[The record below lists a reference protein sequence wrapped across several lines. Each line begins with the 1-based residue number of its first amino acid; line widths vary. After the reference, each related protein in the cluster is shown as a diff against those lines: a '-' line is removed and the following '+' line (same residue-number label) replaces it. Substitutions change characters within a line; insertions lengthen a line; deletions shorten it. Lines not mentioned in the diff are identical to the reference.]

1 MSRLCLYTTKN
12 CYNFFWLLAQEWL
25 NRASY
30 TLRAFMNQKFDLT
43 QAEAVADL
51 IASENSASPSNGY
64 DADERRV

>member
-1 MSRLCLYTTKN
+1 
-12 CYNFFWLLAQEWL
+12 LAAGARMAQPGE
-25 NRASY
+25 Y

-51 IASENSASPSNGY
+51 IASENSASHQNGY